1 MDKQVRLNITDVQ
14 LSEVLYTQ
22 SGSVPGWV
30 KPYDTYYFYAGREGS
45 KYGGSYF
52 AVMLE
57 FSTESV
63 SFCKANSL
71 TLSLLTRREGEE
83 KSNVG
88 RISAVLFDRKPTS
101 AEVYYL
107 QSEKNLE
114 ELEGAIGY
122 VNCRVDSEEAE
133 VTYYVLPNTTVDY
146 VFESDTLA
154 QLRAGQKYYLIL
166 KRRIGLKNQDDTTGQ
181 GGYSEFY
188 NPMRYETKGYIELS
202 YSSEP
207 DWPSKEEIEITP
219 SSIEIIADKMP
230 EQQWQQQFQ
239 LQFKQSKEK
248 FTHETLVWA
257 HELYDEIGAMAEDQ
271 SLIIKDEEGL
281 FTFSNSIPG
290 NYTANIIATWGEGA
304 AIYSLTASIA
314 FLDQWPYL
322 LDWVIGYNLGLLAPP
337 VVNYCQG
344 KRGFYYYLN
353 PNNYDKTVVLPTPPE
368 GKYFYNCIAQDELV
382 PTIFYFCSS
391 NKPFVYEPIEKY
403 TMLTEGAEAQ
413 ICSCRPSKEFEW
425 SIPQTIEQDKKPSLT
440 VIWTDTNLMDE
451 SGKVH
456 IRPYIPQTYYGQE
469 E

>member
-122 VNCRVDSEEAE
+122 VNCKVDSEEAK
-133 VTYYVLPNTTVDY
+133 VTYYVPPNTVVNY
-146 VFESDTLA
+146 VFEGDVLNN
-154 QLRAGQKYYLIL
+154 LRSGAKYYLVL
-166 KRRIGLKNQDDTTGQ
+166 KRRIKLLNESNTTGA
-181 GGYSEFY
+181 GGYSEFW
-188 NPMRYETKGYIELS
+188 NPKTSAKGYIELN
-202 YSSEP
+202 YSDEP
-207 DWPSKEEIEITP
+207 DWPSNEEIVMSPEHAEID
-219 SSIEIIADKMP
+219 IA
-230 EQQWQQQFQ
+230 ETQQVSFQ
-239 LQFKQSKEK
+239 LKYRSNGEA
-248 FTHETLVWA
+248 FTHSSLAWDC
-257 HELYDEIGAMAEDQ
+257 ELYDEEGELAEDQ
-271 SLIIKDEEGL
+271 SLITNGTSGI
-281 FTFSNSIPG
+281 FSFSSSIPK
-290 NYTANIIATWGEGA
+290 NYTARVIAKWGSGA
-304 AIYSLTASIA
+304 ASYELYSNIV
-314 FLDQWPYL
+314 FIEQWPYL